1 MSSGPLIIV
10 GAGIAGLSVALSA
23 APRPVLLLS
32 GRADAADSSSRL
44 AQGGIAAAIAPQD
57 DWREHC
63 EDTLRCGSYANDV
76 EAVRY
81 LTRQAPAAIAW
92 LQQLGACFDG
102 DREGLHFAHEG
113 GHRRARVLHLGGDAS
128 GAGLLRVLQDAVRA
142 AAHIEWREDVYVEG
156 LLRRGERVTGV
167 AVRDRDDYRRR
178 IHAAAVVLATGGI
191 GGLFAAT
198 SNPASSQGVGLAL
211 ASAVGARLRDL
222 ELLQF
227 HPTGLATTAAGP
239 QRPLLTEALRGAG
252 AVLRDERGRPLMAGV
267 HPQGDLAPRDI
278 VARRIW
284 QRQQA
289 GDRVFLDARHLGER
303 LAHGFPTVSALCAKA
318 GIDPCSD
325 VLPVTPLA
333 HFHMGGIA
341 VDLDGASS
349 VPGLFAVGEV
359 AGNGVHGGNRLASNA
374 LLEAVVF
381 GRRLGERLRDEAGAV
396 ASAGSTALAMLP
408 APATMADLDQLRGLL
423 WQGMGPVRTRIGLQ
437 RAIERI
443 AAQSELGNR
452 WQGRLALCLLH
463 AALARR
469 DSCGAHYR
477 ADAITP
483 RSQAA
488 SEAVNAM
495 PASPLQ

>member
-1 MSSGPLIIV
+1 MSSAPLIVV
-10 GAGIAGLSVALSA
+10 GAGIAGLSVALAA

-32 GRADAADSSSRL
+32 AGANGDDSSTRL
-44 AQGGIAAAIAPQD
+44 AQGGIAAAIAPGD
-57 DWREHC
+57 HWLEHC
-63 EDTLRCGSYANDV
+63 EDTLRCGSYSNDV

-81 LTRQAPAAIAW
+81 LTQQAPSAIAW
-92 LQQLGACFDG
+92 LQRLGADFDG
-102 DREGLHFAHEG
+102 DRHGLHFAREG

-128 GAGLLRVLQDAVRA
+128 GAGLLRVLQEAARA
-142 AAHIEWREDVYVEG
+142 AAHIAWREGVCVEG
-156 LLRRGERVTGV
+156 LLRRGERVSGV
-167 AVRDRDDYRRR
+167 VVRDGDDYRSR
-178 IHAAAVVLATGGI
+178 IHGSAVVLATGGI

-211 ASAVGARLRDL
+211 ARAVGARLRDL

-227 HPTGLATTAAGP
+227 HPTGLATTVAGP

-252 AVLRDERGRPLMAGV
+252 AVLRDEHGQALMAGV

-289 GDRVFLDARHLGER
+289 GDRVFLDVRHIGER
-303 LAHGFPTVSALCAKA
+303 VLHGFPTVAALCAKA
-318 GIDPCSD
+318 GIDPVSAL
-325 VLPVTPLA
+325 LPVTPLA

-349 VPGLFAVGEV
+349 APGLFAVGEV

-381 GRRLGERLRDEAGAV
+381 GRRLGQRLRDEV
-396 ASAGSTALAMLP
+396 QASASAMSTELSMLP
-408 APATMADLDQLRGLL
+408 PPATMADLEGLRGLL
-423 WQGMGPVRTRIGLQ
+423 WKGMGPVRTHCGLQ
-437 RAIERI
+437 LAIERV
-443 AAQSELGNR
+443 ATHPELCNS

-469 DSCGAHYR
+469 ENCGAHYR
-477 ADAITP
+477 ADAIGP
-483 RSQAA
+483 RAQVAGDAA
-488 SEAVNAM
+488 SAM
-495 PASPLQ
+495 PVSPCQ